1 MDMLRLHEPRSYLLF
16 SGQLFRSK
24 TLPSSF
30 LFQQLSVDILYFK
43 TITSFNKNLRKCFS
57 SEHTRFSLNAWLTLN
72 LSMFRVWRNIM
83 KTLMCVALIKRSVAS
98 LMLENLTAI
107 SKNGALPLLNSCVDL
122 ILRCYFIDHLKMTP
136 SFSSPHYPLRSRY
149 TLSMCVTSSF
159 QLFPPFTTILIS
171 FSWDVPLCSII
182 LDDV

>member
-1 MDMLRLHEPRSYLLF
+1 
-16 SGQLFRSK
+16 
-24 TLPSSF
+24 
-30 LFQQLSVDILYFK
+30 
-43 TITSFNKNLRKCFS
+43 
-57 SEHTRFSLNAWLTLN
+57 
-72 LSMFRVWRNIM
+72 M

-122 ILRCYFIDHLKMTP
+122 ILGGGGGGGGGGGP

-159 QLFPPFTTILIS
+159 QLFPPFNKILIS

-182 LDDV
+182 LDDM